1 MSNPR
6 TNQAVSAAD
15 SSSLSG
21 PEGGS
26 ASANDGVDEASTQ
39 SGSSAPDN
47 EQPLPLDVVYGILKN
62 HRRRLVLRYLDE
74 VSETSTLG
82 ELAEYIGSIEN
93 NKPVE
98 SLSSSERKRVYVG
111 LYQGHL
117 PRLDEADVIDF
128 NSDRGTV
135 VAGDNAEYLLEYLA
149 DDAEP
154 TRNWSPY
161 YLALAGI
168 GGVAFVTQQ
177 LVYQSAFLS
186 ALVIG
191 VMVGLFANM
200 ALEHAYR
207 SQLVALPALF
217 HREATS
223 ESS

>member
-1 MSNPR
+1 MSNSRP
-6 TNQAVSAAD
+6 NQAGTAVD
-15 SSSLSG
+15 NSSLSNTASG
-21 PEGGS
+21 SVS
-26 ASANDGVDEASTQ
+26 ASDGVEEAATQ
-39 SGSSAPDN
+39 SGSSASEN

-74 VSETSTLG
+74 VSERSTLG
-82 ELAEYIGSIEN
+82 DLAEYIGSIEN
-93 NKPVE
+93 DKPVE
-98 SLSSSERKRVYVG
+98 ALSSSERKRVYVG

-117 PRLDEADVIDF
+117 PRLDEANVIDF

-154 TRNWSPY
+154 TQNWSPY

-177 LVYQSAFLS
+177 LVYPSGFLS
-186 ALVIG
+186 ALIMG
-191 VMVGLFANM
+191 IMVGLFANM

-207 SQLVALPALF
+207 STLVTLPALV
-217 HREATS
+217 RRRATRD
-223 ESS
+223 SS